1 MNEDRARLI
10 LNAWRGMI
18 QEDGSL
24 YSSGAYLAW
33 NLDDKEAVLDG
44 RFTPEELE
52 AIAFWMRLKGGQG

>member
-10 LNAWRGMI
+10 LKGYI
-18 QEDGSL
+18 QEDDSL
-24 YSSGAYLAW
+24 EQHGWYMSWGTHEKDL
-33 NLDDKEAVLDG
+33 VLDG

>member
-10 LNAWRGMI
+10 LGGYI
-18 QEDGSL
+18 QEYD
-24 YSSGAYLAW
+24 SSERHGWYVSWGTHEKDLA
-33 NLDDKEAVLDG
+33 LDG